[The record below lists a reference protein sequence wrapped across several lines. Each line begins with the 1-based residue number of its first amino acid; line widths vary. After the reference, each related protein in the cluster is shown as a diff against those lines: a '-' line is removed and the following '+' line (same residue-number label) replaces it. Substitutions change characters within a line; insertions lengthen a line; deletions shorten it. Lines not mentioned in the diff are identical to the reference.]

1 MSDKIAPDS
10 EGNEVRPGEAPT
22 DGSPEAARREVLK
35 RLGVYSALISPAL
48 LAALSSSASAQVVVD
63 SGATN

>member
-1 MSDKIAPDS
+1 MSDKIAADA
-10 EGNEVRPGEAPT
+10 EGNEVPQAETPT

-35 RLGVYSALISPAL
+35 RLGVYGALISPAL
-48 LAALSSSASAQVVVD
+48 LAALSSSPSAQVVVD

>member
-1 MSDKIAPDS
+1 MNDKIAPDA
-10 EGNEVRPGEAPT
+10 ERNEVAQGEAPS

-35 RLGVYSALISPAL
+35 RLGVYGALISPAL
-48 LAALSSSASAQVVVD
+48 LTALSSSASAQVVVD